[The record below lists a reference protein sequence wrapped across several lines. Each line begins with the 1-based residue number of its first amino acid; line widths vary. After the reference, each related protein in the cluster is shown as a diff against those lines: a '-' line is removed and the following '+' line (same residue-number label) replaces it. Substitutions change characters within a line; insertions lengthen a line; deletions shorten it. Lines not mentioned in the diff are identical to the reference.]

1 MLPIASLLA
10 RFADKTLLNLGGTDR
25 SFAAIA
31 ETAERI
37 ASHLA
42 EMPDTPFVV
51 CECSDVER
59 YISVFCACV
68 MADRTI
74 VPFSTQKFA
83 FEDLS
88 DALPSFAYID
98 ETGALSMHGGS
109 GSAQRKAGD
118 VYCLFTS
125 GTTGKPKGILVN
137 AGNLQAYVEG
147 ISAFIPE
154 YRTARNISAVF
165 SPLFDLF
172 YHDLLLAITHGLT
185 LQVPTPR
192 QRMTMADF
200 VTERQI
206 DVWFST
212 PTQAAN
218 ILAARAR
225 NAAASTAAPQRSI
238 PLSLFCGERLGA
250 SLAMDWAHSM
260 HGDVINV
267 YGPTETT
274 IACTGERLDMSV
286 LDKDSDVSI
295 GVPFGKNT
303 AAISDHGTLLI
314 SGPQVARYLHSTEVS
329 FFDTKDLVKQEG
341 GKYYFLGR
349 ADGQLK
355 IKGLRIEKEEL
366 ERVACGVPGVR
377 YAKIQPIQN
386 AGLVTGFNVLVVGDA
401 PARLISEAYKKRYGA
416 SLVPS
421 GIQIVEEFET
431 GTSGKAKV

>member
-1 MLPIASLLA
+1 MLPIAASLA
-10 RFADKTLLNLGGTDR
+10 KFSEKVLLDLGTR
-25 SFAAIA
+25 QSTFSAVA
-31 ETAERI
+31 EMAGRI
-37 ASHLA
+37 ATHLA
-42 EMPDTPFVV
+42 EMPEASFVV

-59 YISVFCACV
+59 YIAVFCACV

-83 FEDLS
+83 FADLS
-88 DALPSFAYID
+88 EQLPSFAYID
-98 ETGALSMHGGS
+98 ETGALSMHQGG
-109 GSAQRKAGD
+109 GTAQRKAND

-137 AGNLQAYVEG
+137 AGNLSAYVEG
-147 ISAFIPE
+147 IAAFIPE
-154 YRTARNISAVF
+154 YKTAQNISAVF

-172 YHDLLLAITHGLT
+172 YHDLLLAITYGLT
-185 LQVPTPR
+185 LQLPTPR

-200 VTERQI
+200 VADRRI
-206 DVWFST
+206 DIWFST
-212 PTQAAN
+212 PTLAAN
-218 ILAARAR
+218 ILAARSR
-225 NAAASTAAPQRSI
+225 NATAGGVAKNEI

-250 SLAMDWAHSM
+250 ALAIEWGRSM
-260 HGDVINV
+260 NGGVINV

-274 IACTGERLDMSV
+274 IACTGERLDLNT
-286 LDKDSDVSI
+286 LDNDSDVSI

-314 SGPQVARYLHSTEVS
+314 SGAQVARYLHAGEVP
-329 FFDTKDLVKQEG
+329 FFDTKDLVKLEG

-355 IKGLRIEKEEL
+355 IKGIRIEKEEL
-366 ERVACGVPGVR
+366 ERVACAVPGVS
-377 YAKIQPIQN
+377 YAKIQAIQS

-421 GIQIVEEFET
+421 GIQFVEEFET

>member
-1 MLPIASLLA
+1 MLPLVASLNKFGDRVLLDLGS
-10 RFADKTLLNLGGTDR
+10 RQSTFASITTSASN
-25 SFAAIA
+25 
-31 ETAERI
+31 I

-42 EMPDTPFVV
+42 EMPEASFVV

-74 VPFSTQKFA
+74 VPFSTQKFS

-88 DALPSFAYID
+88 DALPHFAYID
-98 ETGALSMHGGS
+98 ETGKLSLHEGKGA
-109 GSAQRKAGD
+109 AQRKSGD

-125 GTTGKPKGILVN
+125 GTTGKPKGILVSSD
-137 AGNLQAYVEG
+137 NLAAYVEG
-147 ISAFIPE
+147 ISTFIPE
-154 YRTARNISAVF
+154 YKTAKSISAVF

-172 YHDLLLAITHGLT
+172 YHDLLLAFSFGLS

-192 QRMTMADF
+192 ERMTMADF
-200 VTERQI
+200 VASRHI
-206 DVWFST
+206 DIWFST
-212 PTQAAN
+212 PTLAAN

-225 NAAASTAAPQRSI
+225 GGITEKASI

-250 SLAMDWAHSM
+250 ALAIEWGGATDGA
-260 HGDVINV
+260 VINV

-274 IACTGERLDMSV
+274 IACTGERLDMAT
-286 LDKDSDVSI
+286 LDKNSDVSI
-295 GVPFGKNT
+295 GVPFGKNVGKV
-303 AAISDHGTLLI
+303 SDHGTLLI
-314 SGPQVARYLHSTEVS
+314 SGAQVARYLHSGEVS
-329 FFDTKDLVKQEG
+329 FFDTKDLVELRD

-355 IKGLRIEKEEL
+355 IKGMRIEKEEL
-366 ERVACGVPGVR
+366 ERVACAVPGVS
-377 YAKIQPIQN
+377 YAKIQAIQN
-386 AGLVTGFNVLVVGDA
+386 AGLVTGFNVIVVGEA
-401 PARLISEAYKKRYGA
+401 PARLISDAYKQRYGA

-421 GIQIVEEFET
+421 GIQFVEEFET